1 MPVYASVLPG
11 TSVTASSAE
20 FILHIEVDGVPD
32 TVTCTQLTDTFVVT
46 SGESSKATIPPPTV
60 DHCTDSLEPDEPD
73 AYVNLDTNDKNGN
86 WKLEAPGATVSS
98 AVLSGCKGILAPS
111 GPLLLTGKYDPSD
124 GTLTLKNTL
133 VTIRGSGCTF
143 ESPASLSVT
152 ITFTPNLG
160 PLPPF
165 AS

>member
-1 MPVYASVLPG
+1 MPVSSDLHSVRRWKRGFVAAWVVTLLSVGAAVPVYASVLPG

-86 WKLEAPGATVSS
+86 WKLEAPAF
-98 AVLSGCKGILAPS
+98 
-111 GPLLLTGKYDPSD
+111 
-124 GTLTLKNTL
+124 
-133 VTIRGSGCTF
+133 GSGGCHKDVF
-143 ESPASLSVT
+143 LDSDPK
-152 ITFTPNLG
+152 G
-160 PLPPF
+160 PRSHRRFCPVAKEFWHPLDHY
-165 AS
+165 S